1 MTTTRHIPLEQ
12 AGPAVRDVMLAEA
25 RTIPPDTPVHEVR
38 ETFANPRVKLL
49 LVAEDERF
57 LGTLSPDDVPADGT
71 IAAGV
76 NTGAATLSP
85 DDGIERALELL
96 EHTSRVP
103 VVDPEGRLHGLVCLN
118 KGKSAFCASP
128 SRGASP
134 RR

>member
-1 MTTTRHIPLEQ
+1 MTATRHIPLDE

-25 RTIPPDTPVHEVR
+25 RTIPPDTPVEDVR

-49 LVAEDERF
+49 LVADGERF
-57 LGTLSPDDVPADGT
+57 LGTLSPDDVPAAGT

-76 NTGAATLSP
+76 DTEVPTLRP
-85 DDGIERALELL
+85 ADGVDRALELL

-118 KGKSAFCASP
+118 RGKSAFCASP
-128 SRGASP
+128 TR
-134 RR
+134 

>member
-1 MTTTRHIPLEQ
+1 MSSTRHIPLDA
-12 AGPAVRDVMLAEA
+12 AGPTVRDVMLAEA
-25 RTIPPDTPVHEVR
+25 RTIPPDTPVETVR

-57 LGTLSPDDVPADGT
+57 LGTLAPGDVPAEGT

-76 NTGAATLSP
+76 DTAAPTLAP

-96 EHTSRVP
+96 ERTSRVP

-118 KGKSAFCASP
+118 RGKSAFCASP
-128 SRGASP
+128 TR
-134 RR
+134 